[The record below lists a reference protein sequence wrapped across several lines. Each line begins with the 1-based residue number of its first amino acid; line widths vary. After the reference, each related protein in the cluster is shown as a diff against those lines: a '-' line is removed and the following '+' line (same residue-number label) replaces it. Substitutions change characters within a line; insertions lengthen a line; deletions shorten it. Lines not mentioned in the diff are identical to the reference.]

1 MATNLQSLIRLGKW
15 HLDERRRALAA
26 LHEREDQTLE
36 ALRLSDE
43 ELVYERAAAEGDAL
57 GAGLAFGGFYG
68 RHLERREALLRQLD
82 ALRAEIE
89 IARDELAE
97 TYRQLKTYE
106 TAEANRLRRERAET
120 ERREQATLD
129 EIGLGLHRRKQRA

>member
-1 MATNLQSLIRLGKW
+1 MGKSLQNLIRLGKW
-15 HLDERRRALAA
+15 HLDEKRRALTA
-26 LHEREDQTLE
+26 LHEREDQAIET
-36 ALRLSDE
+36 LRLMDA
-43 ELVYERAAAEGDAL
+43 ELITERAAAEADAL
-57 GAGLAFGGFYG
+57 GAGLTFGSFYD
-68 RHLERREALLRQLD
+68 RHLQRREALQRQLE

-106 TAEANRLRRERAET
+106 TAEANRLRRQREEM

-129 EIGLGLHRRKQRA
+129 EIGLNLHRRRQLA